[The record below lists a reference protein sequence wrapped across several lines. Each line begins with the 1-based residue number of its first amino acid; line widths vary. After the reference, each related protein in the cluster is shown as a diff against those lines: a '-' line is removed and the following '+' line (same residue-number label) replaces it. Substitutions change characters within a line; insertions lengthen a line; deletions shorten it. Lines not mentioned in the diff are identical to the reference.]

1 MTKKLRARQRTKR
14 AKRAKTTQRRPA
26 MSKAPPALEQRQLG
40 RTGRA
45 TSILGLGTARLARA
59 GQRET
64 MRVVREAIDHGVNVI
79 ETGWEYGEGRTE
91 RWLGLALKDGYRERV
106 TLVWQCCAHSR
117 DYKTAMQQVDE
128 SLSRLKTDA
137 FDVWSFHELI
147 YDNDPDWLYDH
158 GGLDA
163 AQEARE
169 QGKTRWIGFGGHKSP
184 HIHVKLMQRGFA
196 WDVVTMPL
204 NPMDASFRSFERQVL
219 PEAVRR
225 GIAVMAT
232 KPLAGGAIAGSR
244 TVKPEDALRYCFSLP
259 VSSVICGMETVAILR
274 RNLRLA
280 LRFKPFHAGEMDAL
294 RQRARGA
301 AGDGRFERYKTTQDF
316 DGLPGRVAHGFAK

>member
-1 MTKKLRARQRTKR
+1 M
-14 AKRAKTTQRRPA
+14 P
-26 MSKAPPALEQRQLG
+26 KALPTLEQRQLG
-40 RTGRA
+40 RTGRV
-45 TSILGLGTARLARA
+45 TSILALGTARLARA
-59 GQRET
+59 GQRES

-79 ETGWEYGEGRTE
+79 ETGWEYGDGRSE
-91 RWLGLALKDGYRERV
+91 RWLGLALKDGYRQRV
-106 TLVWQCCAHSR
+106 TLVWQCCAHQR

-137 FDVWSFHELI
+137 VDVWSFHEMI

-184 HIHVKLMQRGFA
+184 HIHVKLLQKGFA

-204 NPMDASFRSFERQVL
+204 NPMDATFRSFERQVL
-219 PEAVRR
+219 PETVRR

-232 KPLAGGAIAGSR
+232 KPIAGGAIAGSR
-244 TVKPEDALRYCFSLP
+244 VVKPEEALRYGFSLP
-259 VSSVICGMETVAILR
+259 VSSVICGMENQAVLKK
-274 RNLRLA
+274 NLRLA
-280 LRFKPFHAGEMDAL
+280 ANFKPYHAGEMDAL
-294 RQRARGA
+294 RQRARGV

-316 DGLPGRVAHGFAK
+316 DGLPGRVAHGYGK

>member
-1 MTKKLRARQRTKR
+1 
-14 AKRAKTTQRRPA
+14 
-26 MSKAPPALEQRQLG
+26 
-40 RTGRA
+40 
-45 TSILGLGTARLARA
+45 
-59 GQRET
+59 
-64 MRVVREAIDHGVNVI
+64 MRVVRDAIDHGVNVI

-91 RWLGLALKDGYRERV
+91 RWLGLALKDGYREKV
-106 TLVWQCCAHSR
+106 LLVWQCCAHLR

-128 SLSRLKTDA
+128 SLSRLKTDVC
-137 FDVWSFHELI
+137 DLWSFHEMI

-184 HIHVKLMQRGFA
+184 HIHVKVLQKGYA

-204 NPMDASFRSFERQVL
+204 NPMDATFRSFERQVL

-225 GIAVMAT
+225 GVAVMGT
-232 KPLAGGAIAGSR
+232 KPIAGGAIAGSR
-244 TVKPEDALRYCFSLP
+244 VVRPEEALRYCFSLP
-259 VSSVICGMETVAILR
+259 VSAVICGMETQAVLK

-280 LRFKPFHAGEMDAL
+280 LHFKPYHAGEMDAL
-294 RQRARGA
+294 RQKARGV

-316 DGLPGRVAHGFAK
+316 DGLPGRVAHGYAK

>member
-1 MTKKLRARQRTKR
+1 MRKESL
-14 AKRAKTTQRRPA
+14 P
-26 MSKAPPALEQRQLG
+26 LEQRQLG

-45 TSILGLGTARLARA
+45 TSILALGTSRLARA

-79 ETGWEYGEGRTE
+79 ETGWEYGDGRTE

-106 TLVWQCCAHSR
+106 TLVWQCCAHLR

-128 SLSRLKTDA
+128 SLSRLRVGV
-137 FDVWSFHELI
+137 FDVWSFHEII

-169 QGKTRWIGFGGHKSP
+169 QGKAQLLGFGGHKAP
-184 HIHVKLMQRGFA
+184 HIHLKLLQRGFA
-196 WDVVTMPL
+196 WDMVTMPL
-204 NPMDASFRSFERQVL
+204 NPMDATFRSFEKQLL
-219 PEAVRR
+219 PEVVRR
-225 GIAVMAT
+225 GIAVMAA
-232 KPLAGGAIAGSR
+232 KPMAGGAMANSR
-244 TVKPEDALRYCFSLP
+244 VVKPEEALRYCFSLP
-259 VSSVICGMETVAILR
+259 VSTVVCGMENTAILR
-274 RNLRLA
+274 KNLRLA
-280 LRFKPFHAGEMDAL
+280 AGFKPYHAGEMDAL
-294 RQRARGA
+294 RQKARGV

-316 DGLPGRVAHGFAK
+316 DGVPGRVAHGYEK